1 MISPTSGT
9 TIPILPLPLD
19 STPAKSSLKNL
30 NVRPPAKSIPK
41 SVLGELDLV
50 YQLMYLITLELHNI
64 FLQLL
69 LHRY

>member
-41 SVLGELDLV
+41 SVLGEL
-50 YQLMYLITLELHNI
+50 
-64 FLQLL
+64 
-69 LHRY
+69 